1 MGVSKLSH
9 ARRVMVAVWTRDK
22 WEGGIEEG
30 REEKS
35 DADEGHCIMIREGIT
50 DSEWDAPRRWGVC

>member
-1 MGVSKLSH
+1 
-9 ARRVMVAVWTRDK
+9 MVAVWTRDK